1 MVSALRRVSKVK
13 ERGVAVIMAMWL
25 LAVLAIIGTTFAFMM
40 RLEPVIARNQ
50 RNEIMAMYAAQA
62 GLDYA
67 VYLLKKDRDTDAAA
81 SDKYWDTTREAWAT
95 TFKGSDMDNDEDG
108 RMDSAWIT
116 LTDTAG
122 NIYGYYAAM
131 INSEGS
137 ASDGGGKVNIN
148 NPANDTWQTLLDG
161 LYGVDS
167 DTAQNII
174 TYQAAKNFDTI
185 DELDRVNGIGADSLP
200 RRRRECSVYPVEP
213 GSRLP
218 ININLAGPDVLRAWV
233 TRDTSSPYQ
242 IPYVTETNQKRFV
255 EAILSYIAGS
265 NGQLRTSDDN
275 PFDGVD
281 DNSGDTVGP
290 GSGNFPDSDD
300 GGTTT
305 GEPRDEFNIFM
316 EYLRTNSYSISSE
329 ADIYSDVGPGIWT
342 APNTYA
348 IADNLK
354 DNADPSTLEYSTYGE
369 AGYSTWT
376 THLSFKSPDTA
387 PYKYYEIMSTGQIRD
402 ASGNALATK
411 KLRATLDSAS
421 TGAGGVHVIL
431 YYKEIPE
438 D

>member
-1 MVSALRRVSKVK
+1 MVSASRRVSKVK

-40 RLEPVIARNQ
+40 RLEPIIARNQ
-50 RNEIMAMYAAQA
+50 RNETMAMYAAQA

-95 TFKGSDMDNDEDG
+95 TFKGSDMDNDGDG

-148 NPANDTWQTLLDG
+148 NPSNPTWKTLLEG
-161 LYGVDS
+161 LYGLS
-167 DTAQNII
+167 SGTALNII
-174 TYQAAKNFDTI
+174 NYQAAKNFDTI

-200 RRRRECSVYPVEP
+200 RRHRECSVYPAYS
-213 GSRLP
+213 SRLP
-218 ININLAGPDVLRAWV
+218 VNINLAGPDVLRAWV
-233 TRDTSSPYQ
+233 TRDTDSPYQ
-242 IPYVTETNQKRFV
+242 IPNVTETNQKRFV

-275 PFDGVD
+275 PFNGVD
-281 DNSGDTVGP
+281 DNSGDGVGP

-300 GGTTT
+300 EGTYS
-305 GEPRDEFNIFM
+305 GDPRDEFNIFM
-316 EYLRTNSYSISSE
+316 DYLRTNSYSISSE
-329 ADIYSDVGPGIWT
+329 ADIYPDVGPGIWT

-354 DNADPSTLEYSTYGE
+354 DNADPSTLEYSIYGE
-369 AGYSTWT
+369 ACYSTWT

-402 ASGNALATK
+402 ASNNPLATK
-411 KLRATLDSAS
+411 KLRATLNRLA
-421 TGAGGVHVIL
+421 TGSGPEDFVIL